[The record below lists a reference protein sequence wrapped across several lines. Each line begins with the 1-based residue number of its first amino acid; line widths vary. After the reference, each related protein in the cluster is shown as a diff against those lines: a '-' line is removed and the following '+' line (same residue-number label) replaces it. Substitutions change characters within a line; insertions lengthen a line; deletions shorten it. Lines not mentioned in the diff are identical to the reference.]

1 MLPARRQ
8 ALFIR
13 HRRNLFA
20 CRPAAAFPGRFVAG
34 MNFHASGQTG
44 SEEVK
49 HTEEF
54 EIAIGAVSYAVRRV
68 YQGSHSAAELVL
80 EQITKRP
87 PEASFDG
94 AREDVVSCKPWVGS
108 PEGGSI

>member
-1 MLPARRQ
+1 
-8 ALFIR
+8 
-13 HRRNLFA
+13 
-20 CRPAAAFPGRFVAG
+20 
-34 MNFHASGQTG
+34 MNFLFFAQTR
-44 SEEVK
+44 SWEVRN
-49 HTEEF
+49 TEEF
-54 EIAIGAVSYAVRRV
+54 EIAIGAVSYAVQRV